1 MAGYYQFPTAGDNRG
16 AYVTLGYDTLRGASG
31 DDTIQDTTA
40 GGSQNTWVY
49 GGDGNDSILSS
60 AVAGAFTSVFYG
72 QGGNDV
78 LTVVATTG
86 AATLDGGIGN
96 DTLTGGAAAD
106 KLYGGDG
113 NDVLL
118 ASTGNDTMYGD
129 AGNDNITGGAGDDLI
144 YGGTGVDT
152 IVTGAGV
159 NKVYGEDGADNIT
172 GGAVNDTIYGGAG
185 ADVIAAGTGTNYVEA
200 GDDADTVN
208 LAATAVDDTVLGGAG
223 NDTITTAAMG
233 ASVGAATFVN
243 LDGGAGDD
251 QIDASLTV
259 AAAHFKLYGGDGND
273 TIKGGTT
280 AADNLISAG
289 AGNDVIVGGSSTD
302 TITGGTGAD
311 TITLGGAVAN
321 VLNFATGDGA
331 DVVTDAAANI
341 TASTLKITGTGK
353 SGLTASATDTKWTVK
368 YGTTDSITFAK
379 GNWGTSTADG
389 EAFAIGDAATV
400 GGVNYG
406 GNNIFYA
413 GTTTSLTDEVNGAT
427 AGATTYDLTDAT
439 KFYSVEILD
448 NAAATTANSKLRGT
462 TGADTLIAAAG
473 AGVAG
478 GPGDQLW
485 GRAGADVLVAGTGN
499 DTLWYGAGEGAD
511 SINGSA
517 AGDVIKLYNVNAAN
531 VTYTMNGANLEVSF
545 AGSTD
550 KLIVAGWT
558 TAGAKFVTADNLTP
572 FTPTL
577 SSGDTL
583 IGAAAATAALDIGS
597 SATMNNIN
605 NAAGTV
611 AGQVLRGNAGAN
623 VLKAA
628 NAAGDQLWGRAG
640 ADTLMAG
647 ATTGAGGG
655 SDTLWAGS
663 GEGSKTIT
671 GYDVS
676 AAATADVIRFYKDN
690 LSALTFTDNGTNE
703 VISYAG
709 STDTVTVS
717 GATGSVLKIATADKT
732 TPFYVALANSGNGD
746 VTYFDAAT
754 SFSAGTSATNKLIVG
769 AATAAA
775 TTFDL
780 ADAARFYSVENIDNS
795 ANNVAGGDNKLR
807 GNAENNLLVGGSTG
821 DKLWGRAGN
830 DTLQGGAGVDTF
842 YFGTGEGNDVINA
855 TGFAA
860 TDKVLL
866 WNVSSVSNVA
876 VSASGSDLILTAGS
890 NTLTV
895 KGGVGTL
902 VGATTRA
909 IQVADG
915 TGYNV
920 SYNAAT
926 DTYSLS

>member
-16 AYVTLGYDTLRGASG
+16 AYKTLGYDTLRGTTG

-40 GGSQNTWVY
+40 AGSQNTWVY

-78 LTVVATTG
+78 LKVVATTG
-86 AATLDGGIGN
+86 SATLDGGIGN
-96 DTLTGGAAAD
+96 DTLTGGTADD

-113 NDVLL
+113 NDV
-118 ASTGNDTMYGD
+118 ADGGAGNNSIYGD
-129 AGNDNITGGAGDDLI
+129 AGNDTLSGGAGNDMI
-144 YGGTGVDT
+144 YGGTGTDS
-152 IVTGAGV
+152 IVTGAGT
-159 NKVYGEDGADNIT
+159 NLVYGEDGADNIT

-185 ADVIAAGTGTNYVEA
+185 ADVINAGAGTNYVEG
-200 GDDADTVN
+200 GDDADTVT

-223 NDTITTAAMG
+223 NDTITTGDLG
-233 ASVGAATFVN
+233 ASVAFVN

-251 QIDASLTV
+251 VINATASTTNAGV
-259 AAAHFKLYGGDGND
+259 FKLIGGE
-273 TIKGGTT
+273 
-280 AADNLISAG
+280 
-289 AGNDVIVGGSSTD
+289 GNDVLLGGVGLSVNTILGGAGADSIVGGVLAD

-321 VLNFATGDGA
+321 ILNFATGDGA
-331 DVVTDAAANI
+331 DVVTDVTANI
-341 TASTLKITGTGK
+341 GASTLKVTGTGK

-368 YGTTDSITFAK
+368 YGTTDSITFAR

-389 EAFAIGDAATV
+389 ENFAIGDAAV
-400 GGVNYG
+400 GVGATYG
-406 GNNIFYA
+406 GANIFYA
-413 GTTTSLTDEVNGAT
+413 GKSTTNDTVIGAT
-427 AGATTYDLTDAT
+427 AGAATYDLTDTA
-439 KFYSVEILD
+439 KYYSVEILN

-485 GRAGADVLVAGTGN
+485 GRAGADSLVAGAGN

-531 VTYTMNGANLEVSF
+531 VTYTMNGGNLEVSF

-550 KLIVAGWT
+550 KLIVEGWT

-597 SATMNNIN
+597 STTLNNIN

-611 AGQVLRGNAGAN
+611 AGQVLRGNASAN

-640 ADTLMAG
+640 ADTLIAG
-647 ATTGAGGG
+647 ATTGGAGG

-676 AAATADVIRFYKDN
+676 AAATADVIRLYKDN
-690 LSALTFTDNGTNE
+690 LSTLTFTDNGTNE
-703 VISYAG
+703 VISFAG

-717 GATGSVLKIATADKT
+717 GATGSVLRVATADKT

-746 VTYFDAAT
+746 VTYYDAAT

-780 ADAARFYSVENIDNS
+780 ADATRFYSVENIDSSLNTF
-795 ANNVAGGDNKLR
+795 AGNKLR
-807 GNAENNLLVGGSTG
+807 GNAENNILIGGSAG

-830 DTLQGGAGVDTF
+830 DTLQGGAGADVF

-855 TGFAA
+855 SGFAA
-860 TDKVLL
+860 AADKVML
-866 WNVSSVSNVA
+866 WNVASVSSVA
-876 VSASGSDLILTAGS
+876 VSASGSDLVLTVGS

-902 VGATTRA
+902 VGNTNRA